1 LSISIGIIESVLDY
15 VLPQRL
21 LKRQSTDGRNDR
33 SIQKI
38 LHEEKKSMEEMT
50 GFTRLLDTLHA
61 QPVLTLFLI
70 LGMGY
75 LIGNIRIGSF
85 SFGPVAGVLFAGL
98 FLGHFDFRMSAGAQA
113 VGFAL
118 FIFSVGYQAGPRF
131 FDVLRTDG
139 LKYFLLALVVAAT
152 GFSIALVAAQL
163 LSLAPGA
170 SAGLLSGGLTS
181 SPTLA
186 AAQEAI
192 RSGQVKPPDGITA
205 DAMIGN
211 VATAYAITYIFGL
224 AGLIAII
231 KLLPQV
237 LGIDLEKEAKALEAT
252 DDSARASQPANVSAR
267 IYRVTN
273 EAFTK
278 IPGEQLRA
286 QHWDKT
292 SVVRVR
298 RSGEFVEIGPE
309 GFLQL
314 GDELHILAPVEYFAK
329 TVSQFGEELAP
340 ETSTGRLTGTAKIVV
355 INKQAVGKSLQELDI
370 AKKFG
375 VLLTSVERMQI
386 EVPRSADVALQKG
399 DVLSV
404 VGPQENV
411 DLLGEELGHVE
422 REIAETDMVT
432 FSFGIA
438 IGVVVGLL
446 AVNVGQ
452 VSIGLGSAGGLLA
465 AGLAIGYLR
474 SVYPVFGRM
483 PAAARW
489 ILMEFGLLLFMAGVG
504 LRAGGDIIETFLAA
518 GPVLVLTGIV
528 VTLTP
533 ILVGYFFGRKVL
545 KIHPVLLLGG
555 ITGSMTSGASLS
567 VVTKAANSP
576 MPSLGYT
583 GAYAFANVLLT
594 VAGSIIL
601 FF

>member
-1 LSISIGIIESVLDY
+1 
-15 VLPQRL
+15 
-21 LKRQSTDGRNDR
+21 
-33 SIQKI
+33 
-38 LHEEKKSMEEMT
+38 MEEIT
-50 GFTRLLDTLHA
+50 TFTRFLDILQA

-85 SFGPVAGVLFAGL
+85 SLGPVAGVLFAGL
-98 FLGHFDFRMSAGAQA
+98 FLGHFDFRMNAGAQA

-139 LKYFLLALVVAAT
+139 LKYFLLALVVAGT
-152 GFSIALVAAQL
+152 GFSIAVVAAKL
-163 LSLAPGA
+163 LSLAPGT
-170 SAGLLSGGLTS
+170 SGGLLSGGLTS

-192 RSGQVKPPDGITA
+192 RSGQIKPPEGLSA

-211 VATAYAITYIFGL
+211 VATGYAITYIFGL

-237 LGIDLEKEAKALEAT
+237 LGIDLAKEAKKLEGEDA
-252 DDSARASQPANVSAR
+252 SGRASKPANVAAR
-267 IYRVTN
+267 IYRVTS
-273 EAFTK
+273 EEVTK
-278 IPGEQLRA
+278 IPVQQLRE
-286 QHWDKT
+286 QYWDKT
-292 SVVRVR
+292 SVIRLKR
-298 RSGEFVEIGPE
+298 DGEILEPGAAGEF
-309 GFLQL
+309 LKL
-314 GDELHILAPVEYFAK
+314 GDELFILAPVEYFTTTIAR
-329 TVSQFGEELAP
+329 FGEEITP
-340 ETSTGRLTGTAKIVV
+340 EASTTQFTETAQIVV
-355 INKQAVGKSLQELDI
+355 INKNATGKSLQDLDI
-370 AKKFG
+370 AGKFG
-375 VLLTSVERMQI
+375 VLLTRVTRMRM
-386 EVPRSADVALQKG
+386 EVPRTADFELRKG
-399 DVLSV
+399 DILTV

-432 FSFGIA
+432 FAFGIA
-438 IGVVVGLL
+438 MGVVIGLF
-446 AVNVGQ
+446 AVKVGQ
-452 VSIGLGSAGGLLA
+452 LSIGLGSAGGLLTS
-465 AGLAIGYLR
+465 GLVIGYLR
-474 SVYPVFGRM
+474 SVHPTFGRL
-483 PAAARW
+483 PDAARW

-504 LRAGGDIIETFLAA
+504 LRAGGDILETFVSA
-518 GPVLVLTGIV
+518 GPVLVLAGIV
-528 VTLTP
+528 VTMTP
-533 ILVGYFFGRKVL
+533 IFVGYVFGRKVL

-555 ITGSMTSGASLS
+555 ITGSMTSGAALS
-567 VVTKAANSP
+567 VVTNEAKSS